1 MTVRLFELYTI
12 VLLLSSHFCLRK
24 LSLEAGDLCRVHS
37 FPGQQI
43 AALGG
48 VDLQIVAVAQPVQG
62 DGEQAQRGAQL
73 PQEIL
78 VGQAP
83 ECNARGETPN
93 IWNFQKGLFYLD
105 RGDGL
110 DAQSGEAEA
119 HGDSQHEPGIGFGQP
134 HPQHIEQVHRDSPG
148 CLAPFVNIIAVIV
161 PAEGDGFSGK
171 DSGARSTAEQKTRVI
186 AHLCHLL
193 LGP

>member
-1 MTVRLFELYTI
+1 M
-12 VLLLSSHFCLRK
+12 RK

-62 DGEQAQRGAQL
+62 DGEQAQHSAQL

-78 VGQAP
+78 VGQTP
-83 ECNARGETPN
+83 ECNARGETPD

-148 CLAPFVNIIAVIV
+148 RLAPFVNVIAVIV
-161 PAEGDGFSGK
+161 PAEGDSFSGK
-171 DSGARSTAEQKTRVI
+171 NSGAGGAAEQEAGII
-186 AHLCHLL
+186 AHLRHLL

>member
-1 MTVRLFELYTI
+1 MYKIADGPLTVRLFELYMLA
-12 VLLLSSHFCLRK
+12 LLLSSYFCLRK

-73 PQEIL
+73 PQKIL

-105 RGDGL
+105 RGNGL
-110 DAQSGEAEA
+110 DA
-119 HGDSQHEPGIGFGQP
+119 
-134 HPQHIEQVHRDSPG
+134 
-148 CLAPFVNIIAVIV
+148 
-161 PAEGDGFSGK
+161 
-171 DSGARSTAEQKTRVI
+171 
-186 AHLCHLL
+186 
-193 LGP
+193 